1 MLPSHT
7 VPPAFLCP
15 SAPAK
20 PSRTRALLHCQL
32 SPNTLPPCPPPPADY
47 DNRILTHDRAMRAGL
62 DDVGLGALFGLY
74 DYKYEVGGCWGSAGQ
89 QQQHGRHSW
98 LWHIHA
104 HVIHLSACAITITTG
119 AMTPIPLLPAGAGP
133 ADACQSPG
141 AGVWGGPTHPFGAT
155 HAPRRRL
162 RCECAASPAPP
173 AGDEDRFECLPA
185 CLLAC
190 SHHVAVKF
198 CPPGS
203 YSSPRN

>member
-119 AMTPIPLLPAGAGP
+119 AMTPIPLLREYGAGP
-133 ADACQSPG
+133 HTLSVPRMRPADGSDAS
-141 AGVWGGPTHPFGAT
+141 ALH
-155 HAPRRRL
+155 HRL
-162 RCECAASPAPP
+162 LQQGTRIASS
-173 AGDEDRFECLPA
+173 A

-190 SHHVAVKF
+190 SPA
-198 CPPGS
+198 PTTLL
-203 YSSPRN
+203 